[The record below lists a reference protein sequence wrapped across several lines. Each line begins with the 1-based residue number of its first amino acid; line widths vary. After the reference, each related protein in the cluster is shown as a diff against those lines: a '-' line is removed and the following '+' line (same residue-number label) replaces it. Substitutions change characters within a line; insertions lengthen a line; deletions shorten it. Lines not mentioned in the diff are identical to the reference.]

1 MNLRALLIPTI
12 ILMAFA
18 AWMTLGSASSL
29 FETSSYREVSAEEV
43 MAEAN
48 GSSVS
53 YDGVLI
59 VGDLY
64 LDADQHASIR
74 ITNSG
79 FLGNVSCKG
88 TTFYSSVN
96 LENSTFYRNAIFNGS
111 KFAVEANF
119 NNSRFFGDAIFNTS
133 RFLEGVTFDFVDF
146 YGVADFS
153 TSQFDAFSTFYN
165 ATFNKD
171 ALFSF
176 SEFNGAYANFESS
189 LFFGFADFA
198 GCRFNSYGTFACSLF
213 EDMADFHA
221 TRYSSGGSFS
231 GSQFLGSANF
241 DRSHFVEDSFFN
253 QIQFNDTASFLNA
266 KFDGPASFSDSKFYR
281 DADFDKAQFL
291 ASTDMSNVVFLG
303 NIMMNNTKIARMV
316 LDGSTFMATSI
327 LYLANADISRMMVD
341 WSQIRNIISFDNS
354 AYLALIKN
362 YKDLGRS
369 NDANDCYY
377 EYRYLNQG
385 RKSLGFSKLLDVV
398 AWLTC
403 GYGVR
408 PNYTLLCGAV
418 VILLFSIVYLTGR
431 GVEGF
436 SNIHGLELFVG
447 SLYYSTIAF
456 TANSKGLPL
465 RGRYKYLGIAE
476 GIVGWLL
483 MALFLVTLGRVI
495 IG

>member
-1 MNLRALLIPTI
+1 MLVMILVAL
-12 ILMAFA
+12 AGCVA
-18 AWMTLGSASSL
+18 LGSASSS
-29 FETSSYREVSAEEV
+29 FGTYSYREVSAEEV

-48 GSSVS
+48 GSSVN
-53 YDGVLI
+53 YDRVLI
-59 VGDLY
+59 VGDLC
-64 LDADQHASIR
+64 LDADQHSSIK
-74 ITNSG
+74 ITNSC
-79 FLGNVSCKG
+79 FFGNVSCKG

-119 NNSRFFGDAIFNTS
+119 NDSCFLGDAIFNTS

-146 YGVADFS
+146 YGIADFS
-153 TSQFDAFSTFYN
+153 GVQFDAFSTFYN
-165 ATFNKD
+165 ATFKKD

-176 SEFNGAYANFESS
+176 SEFNGAYANFESA
-189 LFFGFADFA
+189 LFYGFVDFA
-198 GCRFNSYGTFACSLF
+198 GCRFNSYVTFASARL
-213 EDMADFHA
+213 EEMADFHA
-221 TRYSSGGSFS
+221 TRYSSGGSFLAA
-231 GSQFLGSANF
+231 QFLGRANF

-253 QIQFNDTASFLNA
+253 QIQFKDTASFLNA
-266 KFDGPASFSDSKFYR
+266 KFDGPASFNDTVFCR

-291 ASTDMSNVVFLG
+291 ASTDMSNVAFTG
-303 NIMMNNTKIARMV
+303 DIMMNNTKIARMI
-316 LDGSTFMATSI
+316 LDGSTFMESSS

-341 WSQIRNIISFDNS
+341 WSHIQNIISFDNS
-354 AYLALIKN
+354 AYLGLIKN

-377 EYRYLNQG
+377 EYRYVNQG
-385 RKSLGFSKLLDVV
+385 HKGLGFSKFLDVV

-408 PNYTLLCGAV
+408 PNYTLLCGAS
-418 VILLFSIVYLTGR
+418 VILLFSIIYLTGR
-431 GVEGF
+431 GVDGF
-436 SNIHGLELFVG
+436 QNIHGLELFAG

-476 GIVGWLL
+476 GIIGWLL
-483 MALFLVTLGRVI
+483 MALFLVTLGRVV